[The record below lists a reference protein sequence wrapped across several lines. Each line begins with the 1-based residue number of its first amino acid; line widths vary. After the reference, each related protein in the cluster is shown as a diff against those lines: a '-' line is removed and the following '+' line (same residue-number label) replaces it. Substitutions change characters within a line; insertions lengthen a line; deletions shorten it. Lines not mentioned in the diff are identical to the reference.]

1 MPGTRAPR
9 KFIGRTA
16 VLSSAAVSVL
26 VLACATQARGFM
38 KPAEAWGQTFFAR
51 AGSPGEG
58 RLADSEGGA
67 SLADRA
73 AQRGLRRRR
82 EEPTSPKVSVR
93 PGPAGGLLRATT
105 THDGLERVYYI
116 HFPRNSQRK
125 TPKPA
130 VLILH
135 GGGGAD
141 APTMASRTGM
151 NEIAD
156 RENFLAVYPQGI
168 DGQWNDGR
176 GKTFRRAKDN
186 TQIDDVGFL
195 RAVIERLTAEHAAD
209 PDRIYVMGLSNG
221 GMMTHRLGIELG
233 QRLAGIAAIIA
244 NLPVNLAA
252 QRPADSPA
260 VLIMN
265 GTADPMMPWNGGPVR
280 VLGQEYGEVLST
292 NETVLFWTRAAQLP
306 SKPKTEKI
314 EDRNKRDGS
323 TVEVDT
329 FSAAGNPREVILYR
343 IVGGG
348 HQLPGGNTPDRPQLL
363 GPKNMDIHGSEEAWA
378 FFRRHRLQ
386 DRHGANALP
395 SGAAVPAPRG
405 AEGPASSP
413 MVHTA
418 LAGLDPSM
426 PFLRRSGTAARAATA
441 PWRPQVKQVG
451 DPAVS
456 YLNVEMT
463 GDGRY
468 MVWFEGTAGGS
479 DAGIVWHCGID
490 PSTGDLIPPDGRGF
504 RAFESTSWARANPGL
519 DSLGVYYV
527 GADRQGRL
535 ILVRPEGPAQ
545 GRVSALPIPADPLRR
560 AIYPTVLPDRRGGA
574 VLFIRNEK
582 NPGAGT
588 RANGNSWVELQ
599 WASLSNPGP
608 VQVVERQPTPPFGFA
623 PMDTGFVRWMR
634 HRMIMTFGGN
644 SPGGRKVKVRGY
656 DADNPRSGAFD
667 LIDNGHTHIDPYPAL
682 FGGYEYIFAGIDA
695 TAESFVYRRP
705 AHSPAS
711 APFELLHRL
720 TPPESSLRQPSLAQ
734 SHEPFEILGR
744 LFTVYQVND
753 QGRGFFDTTFQN
765 NGEIWLADLTAQPPR
780 QWRIAP
786 EVSGPAAEPEPLVT
800 PFGAWVFYNR
810 PLQNSSGA
818 GGDEDRRRSPVRGPR
833 PLGRLRGERVQADM
847 DVPSQSMR
855 FGLFRADLPP
865 EAVR

>member
-1 MPGTRAPR
+1 MRGSGRPR
-9 KFIGRTA
+9 EFIGRA
-16 VLSSAAVSVL
+16 AALSSAAVV
-26 VLACATQARGFM
+26 VFALAWATQGM
-38 KPAEAWGQTFFAR
+38 GSVEPSGPGGQASSDR
-51 AGSPGEG
+51 AGRWREE
-58 RLADSEGGA
+58 RLNLAGGGA
-67 SLADRA
+67 DLDNLAA
-73 AQRGLRRRR
+73 ERGLRRRR
-82 EEPTSPKVSVR
+82 EEASSPQASVKLR
-93 PGPAGGLLRATT
+93 SADGLLRATIH
-105 THDGLERVYYI
+105 HDAMERVYYI
-116 HFPRNSQRK
+116 HFPRGSPRK
-125 TPKPA
+125 QPKPA
-130 VLILH
+130 VLVLH

-156 RENFLAVYPQGI
+156 RENFVAVYPQGI

-186 TQIDDVGFL
+186 THIDDVGFIG
-195 RAVIERLTAEHAAD
+195 AVIDRLTAESYAD

-233 QRLAGIAAIIA
+233 RRLAAIAAIIA
-244 NLPVNLAA
+244 NLPVNLGG
-252 QRPADSPA
+252 QRPADSPP

-292 NETVLFWTRAAQLP
+292 DETVLFWTRAAQLP

-314 EDRNKRDGS
+314 ENRDKNDGS

-329 FSAAGNPREVILYR
+329 FSAAGNSREVILYR

-363 GPKNMDIHGSEEAWA
+363 GPKNMDIHGAEAAWA
-378 FFRRHRLQ
+378 FLRRHRLRE
-386 DRHGANALP
+386 RHSAGASPAG
-395 SGAAVPAPRG
+395 SAVPARG
-405 AEGPASSP
+405 AMRGTAPPP
-413 MVHTA
+413 MVQTA
-418 LAGLDPSM
+418 MARPDPSM
-426 PFLRRSGTAARAATA
+426 PFGRRSGAAARAATA
-441 PWRPQVKQVG
+441 PWRPQVKRVG
-451 DPAVS
+451 DPGAS
-456 YLNVEMT
+456 YLNVEFT
-463 GDGRY
+463 SDGRY
-468 MVWFEGTAGGS
+468 MVWFEGAAGGS
-479 DAGIVWHCGID
+479 GPGVVWHCGID

-504 RAFESTSWARANPGL
+504 QAFESTSWARANPGM
-519 DSLGVYYV
+519 DASGVYYV

-545 GRVSALPIPADPLRR
+545 GRVSVLPTPADPLRR
-560 AIYPTVLPDRRGGA
+560 AVYPTVLPDRRGGGI
-574 VLFIRNEK
+574 LFIQNEK

-599 WASLSNPGP
+599 WVSLSNPGQ
-608 VQVVERQPTPPFGFA
+608 VQIVERQPTPPVGFA

-634 HRMIMTFGGN
+634 HRMIMTFGAN
-644 SPGGRKVKVRGY
+644 SPGDRRVKVRGY

-667 LIDNGHTHIDPYPAL
+667 LIDDGHTHIDPYPAL

-705 AHSPAS
+705 AHSPAH

-720 TPPESSLRQPSLAQ
+720 APPGSSLRQPSLAQ

-753 QGRGFFDTTFQN
+753 QGRGFYDTTFQN

-780 QWRIAP
+780 QWCIAP
-786 EVSGPAAEPEPLVT
+786 EAPGPAAEPEPLAT

-810 PLQNSSGA
+810 LLSGTAGA
-818 GGDEDRRRSPVRGPR
+818 GGNEDRRRGPVRGPR
-833 PLGRLRGERVQADM
+833 PLGRLSGERIQAGM

-855 FGLFRADLPP
+855 FGLFRAELPP
-865 EAVR
+865 EAIR